1 LVKQNKVE
9 LKEVVKGT
17 DNLYGDK
24 ANMALNEYRQELLN
38 KYGNGI
44 RNKATPEE
52 LAKLDE
58 LDNRTTLSNPNPTK
72 YHDYQLPGGS
82 NYQEM
87 LLTLPDRRTARMQYL
102 ESEAGKRRLT
112 GDELSEFQSYNKDDL
127 NQYKSSHWEEPNILA
142 HVRYNDRDIPDVGKS
157 LHLEEIQS
165 DWHQAGRK
173 QGYKNQ
179 ELENSVNK
187 IINEKLEPNKQWL
200 SPNIVIN
207 GKIEPTNITDMNIQ
221 HWKKEGILSS
231 SEAETL
237 LNANKIKSSGVP
249 DAPFKKS
256 WDELAFKRMLNKAAN
271 EGYDSISWTPGEAQA
286 ARYDLSKQ
294 LDKVNLIP
302 DPSGKFRID
311 AFKDN
316 KKVIEHYAKDEKE
329 VADIVGKEVAEK
341 LFKNRNQHGAATAAG
356 LDLKIG
362 GEGMKSF
369 YDKMLVDKA
378 NALAKKYGAK
388 VETKTLSDTT
398 KNFKIKSDPI
408 AGGFE
413 ITKDGKTVHRSP
425 TRESAQAWVA
435 EHGSQPV
442 HVLKLTPELRAKA
455 KEGFPLFSFSPTT
468 IPVDYDPWKDNTKR
482 NITLVPVPYDPFK

>member
-1 LVKQNKVE
+1 DPP
-9 LKEVVKGT
+9 T
-17 DNLYGDK
+17 ST
-24 ANMALNEYRQELLN
+24 LLP
-38 KYGNGI
+38 Y
-44 RNKATPEE
+44 
-52 LAKLDE
+52 
-58 LDNRTTLSNPNPTK
+58 TTLFRS
-72 YHDYQLPGGS
+72 
-82 NYQEM
+82 
-87 LLTLPDRRTARMQYL
+87 

-286 ARYDLSKQ
+286 ARYDLS
-294 LDKVNLIP
+294 
-302 DPSGKFRID
+302 
-311 AFKDN
+311 
-316 KKVIEHYAKDEKE
+316 
-329 VADIVGKEVAEK
+329 
-341 LFKNRNQHGAATAAG
+341 
-356 LDLKIG
+356 
-362 GEGMKSF
+362 
-369 YDKMLVDKA
+369 
-378 NALAKKYGAK
+378 
-388 VETKTLSDTT
+388 
-398 KNFKIKSDPI
+398 
-408 AGGFE
+408 
-413 ITKDGKTVHRSP
+413 
-425 TRESAQAWVA
+425 
-435 EHGSQPV
+435 
-442 HVLKLTPELRAKA
+442 
-455 KEGFPLFSFSPTT
+455 
-468 IPVDYDPWKDNTKR
+468 
-482 NITLVPVPYDPFK
+482 